1 MAGQA
6 VREYWPQKNNQQKT
20 MVFEAV
26 ACWDDFCTLARHRWE
41 QRHEKIGLVDAR
53 RNRGPSNLRRRRR
66 IILDDADQNNDE
78 DYSCWLGPVV
88 CIPLAELPTRR
99 FELPTRSVSFGILV
113 SNVVELEV
121 VRTLLCTGSKS
132 SWGAGGTTIWGIII
146 RVDDDEE
153 ENDNDDDEGIRPRR
167 QQQLADD
174 GDPAAAA
181 AAAND
186 SSARSTIPLP
196 RLWRPDPMVETILLP
211 LLKTNLLSQQ
221 HNSSRSSSSSN
232 DGNDPGP
239 HMIVPTLQVLDVGS
253 GVGRDLCFLS
263 EELHGAFGND
273 DDNDNYDD
281 RLRLDFVGID
291 QRYRDG
297 NDETMAFWRRRGQSD
312 RCRGLCVDLRQN
324 NNIHDVLVDQQQQQQ
339 QQLNGDGATTTSII
353 ICCVYAV
360 RYWHEPLFALL
371 AVQLTRPGTI
381 IAISHFAKPN
391 DEYVWDH
398 ATPKVRRRMILSVGP
413 PEKNEEEKV

>member
-1 MAGQA
+1 
-6 VREYWPQKNNQQKT
+6 
-20 MVFEAV
+20 MVFEAIT
-26 ACWDDFCTLARHRWE
+26 WDDFCTLARQRWE
-41 QRHEKIGLVDAR
+41 KCHEKIGLVDAR
-53 RNRGPSNLRRRRR
+53 RNPSSPSNLRRHRR
-66 IILDDADQNNDE
+66 IILDDADKYNNDE
-78 DYSCWLGPVV
+78 DSCWLGPVV

-99 FELPTRSVSFGILV
+99 FELPTRSVSFGIIV
-113 SNVVELEV
+113 SNLVELEM

-167 QQQLADD
+167 PQQLADD

-181 AAAND
+181 ND
-186 SSARSTIPLP
+186 TSARSTIPLP

-211 LLKTNLLSQQ
+211 LLKTNLLLSQQ
-221 HNSSRSSSSSN
+221 HSRRSSSSSN

-239 HMIVPTLQVLDVGS
+239 HTMIVPNLQVLDVGS

-263 EELHGAFGND
+263 EELHDGAFGND
-273 DDNDNYDD
+273 DNDND

-297 NDETMAFWRRRGQSD
+297 NDETMAFWQRRGQND
-312 RCRGLCVDLRQN
+312 RCRCLCVDLRQN
-324 NNIHDVLVDQQQQQQ
+324 NTIHDVLVDQQQQQQ
-339 QQLNGDGATTTSII
+339 QLNGGATNTSI

-381 IAISHFAKPN
+381 IALSHFAKPH

-398 ATPKVRRRMILSVGP
+398 ATPKVRSGG
-413 PEKNEEEKV
+413 